1 MTKLK
6 LIFPLWRGGN
16 NPLYSLGTSILKN
29 VLPDD
34 KSFIVKEVKI
44 KKKNYSNL
52 QINKVFHQNQ
62 IIDELNEAKNII
74 NTIQPNKIITLG
86 GDCLISQQPIDYLNG
101 KYENF
106 CVIWFDAHPDISNPE
121 IHHNE
126 HAMVLANLLHK
137 GDSAVENIVN
147 NKLNSNQII
156 YFGLNYENISNF
168 EKEKYNELNL
178 KNITINEIRNNDFIA
193 FDNWVTNNNFR
204 KAYIHIDL
212 DVLDPSIF
220 HSLYFT
226 NSEINK
232 NNIEGIASG
241 GLSFEMLNNSIKYI
255 SEKMEIVGFSI
266 AEFLPWDVKNII
278 NMFNNIKI

>member
-74 NTIQPNKIITLG
+74 NKIQPNKIITLG

-137 GDSAVENIVN
+137 GDSAVESIVN

-156 YFGLNYENISNF
+156 YFGLNCENISNF

-178 KNITINEIRNNDFIA
+178 KNITINEIRNNDFIV

-241 GLSFEMLNNSIKYI
+241 GFSFEMLNNSIKYI

>member
-1 MTKLK
+1 M
-6 LIFPLWRGGN
+6 
-16 NPLYSLGTSILKN
+16 
-29 VLPDD
+29 
-34 KSFIVKEVKI
+34 
-44 KKKNYSNL
+44 
-52 QINKVFHQNQ
+52 
-62 IIDELNEAKNII
+62 
-74 NTIQPNKIITLG
+74 
-86 GDCLISQQPIDYLNG
+86 
-101 KYENF
+101 
-106 CVIWFDAHPDISNPE
+106 IWFDAHPDISNPE

-137 GDSAVENIVN
+137 GDSAVESIVN

-156 YFGLNYENISNF
+156 YFGLNCENISNF

-178 KNITINEIRNNDFIA
+178 KNITINEIRNNDFIV

-241 GLSFEMLNNSIKYI
+241 GFSFEMLNNSIKYI

>member
-137 GDSAVENIVN
+137 GDLAVENIVN

-178 KNITINEIRNNDFIA
+178 KNITINEIRNNDFIV

>member
-137 GDSAVENIVN
+137 GDLAVENIVN